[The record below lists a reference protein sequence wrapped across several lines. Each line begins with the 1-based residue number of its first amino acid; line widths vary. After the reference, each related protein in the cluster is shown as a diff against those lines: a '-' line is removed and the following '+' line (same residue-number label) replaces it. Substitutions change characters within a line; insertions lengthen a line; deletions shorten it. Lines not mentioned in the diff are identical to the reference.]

1 METDVLIIGGG
12 PAGLSAAIE
21 TASRGLDVT
30 IVDEASKLGGQLNQ
44 QTQALRSLPS
54 VYEPMRGFELA
65 NKLIG
70 QIKDLNVRPLLNHR
84 VVGFYEDGSAGITDE
99 ENVFPIKAKKV
110 IVATGAAEK
119 AVPFP
124 KWTLPGIMTIGAAQT
139 LINRDFVKPGRE
151 AVIVGSSD
159 FAMETALQLMD
170 VGIQLKGIIEKR
182 STAVAKEQE
191 KVSELSRKGVP
202 FYFNSFIRE
211 ARGNGQVEQVDI
223 ELDGEIITLDVDLV
237 CLDGGRAPILDVFYQ
252 LGCSFGFQEILGGWV
267 PQYSHT
273 FQTDRKEV
281 FIAGNAAGITT
292 HGPLLLT
299 GMIAGIS
306 VSEELQAI
314 SAPEAK
320 EIRETLWKELGI
332 LEYKEVYSERVK
344 HLENF
349 TSPILKDVFV
359 S

>member
-44 QTQALRSLPS
+44 QTQVLRSLPS

-65 NKLIG
+65 TKLIG
-70 QIKDLNVRPLLNHR
+70 QTKDLNVRPLLNHR
-84 VVGFYEDGSAGITDE
+84 VVGFYKDGSAGITDE
-99 ENVFPIKAKKV
+99 ENVFPIKAKKI
-110 IVATGAAEK
+110 IVASGAAEK
-119 AVPFP
+119 AVAFP

-139 LINRDFVKPGRE
+139 LINRDLVKPGRE

-159 FAMETALQLMD
+159 FAIETAMQLMD
-170 VGIQLKGIIEKR
+170 VGIQVKGIIEKR
-182 STAVAKEQE
+182 SAALAKEQE

-202 FYFNSFIRE
+202 FFFNSFIRE
-211 ARGNGQVEQVDI
+211 ARGNGQAEQVDI
-223 ELDGEIITLDVDLV
+223 ELDGEVITQDVDLV

-252 LGCSFGFQEILGGWV
+252 LGCSFGFQEVLGGWV

-273 FQTDRKEV
+273 FQSDRKDV
-281 FIAGNAAGITT
+281 FIAGNAAGISRQ
-292 HGPLLLT
+292 GPILLT

-306 VSEELQAI
+306 VCEELQAI
-314 SAPEAK
+314 SAAEAN
-320 EIRETLWKELGI
+320 EIREALWKELEI
-332 LEYKEVYSERVK
+332 LEDQEACSGRMQ
-344 HLENF
+344 HIGSF
-349 TSPILKDVFV
+349 TSPILKDLFI